1 MRLAT
6 SSASNKHQT
15 KLPTWPARPVYRLC
29 PRPAAGI
36 TGMPAPRSTA
46 RIEGADGRRRNS
58 RQLPGALRPG
68 RRLRPFTQSLACSAA
83 RRRRIH
89 DPRRAT
95 PASAAIRGAGAD
107 PLPRGGRRPPI
118 RGPGWGARAD
128 RPRGSGGGI
137 ERHGEPSGG
146 SGGRA
151 KVAAALAERLLRS
164 AGSGQQQRRI

>member
-58 RQLPGALRPG
+58 GQLPGALRPG

-118 RGPGWGARAD
+118 RGPGWGRERIDAKRWGAELSAAGK
-128 RPRGSGGGI
+128 RGGDLVG
-137 ERHGEPSGG
+137 ER
-146 SGGRA
+146 R
-151 KVAAALAERLLRS
+151 
-164 AGSGQQQRRI
+164 